1 MRLFE
6 ILESLARRD
15 FLKGAVAATI
25 AAVNC
30 PMCKGAHAARPAL
43 NKTLKNPRLFNDK
56 TLLRRVYVKTAE
68 MYNSLTNNKY
78 ANRINLQIALPNVLP
93 SYEATP
99 EELEKSL
106 GIALDTNTYSINH
119 YDRFLNRI
127 LLAPDADIDSLAH
140 ELVHFIQFK
149 FLPFADPYSDWL
161 ESEAIAIQRNYNW
174 RSLY

>member
-15 FLKGAVAATI
+15 FLKGAAAATI

-30 PMCKGAHAARPAL
+30 PMCKGAHAARPTL
-43 NKTLKNPRLFNDK
+43 DQTLKNPRLFNDK
-56 TLLRRVYVKTAE
+56 TLLRRVYLKTAE
-68 MYNSLTNNKY
+68 QYNVLTSNRY
-78 ANRINLQIALPNVLP
+78 AHRINLQVALPKVIP
-93 SYEATP
+93 SYKASP

-106 GIALDTNTYSINH
+106 GIALDTSRYSINH

-140 ELVHFIQFK
+140 ELVHFIQFN